1 MLIISFTFVL
11 SVTISRRYDIGLP
24 DDMGDDDYFEILVQ
38 SVNIALE
45 EVKPDF
51 VFYDAGVDIYIHD
64 VLGRLNISEEMIRKR
79 DRWVIERCVGLQIP
93 VAGVI
98 GGGYDKNVVALA
110 KRHAILHEEASYV
123 WRKYNL
129 WNKAKTFEYLR

>member
-1 MLIISFTFVL
+1 VL
-11 SVTISRRYDIGLP
+11 STTTSRRYDIGLP
-24 DDMGDDDYFEILVQ
+24 DNMGDDDYFERLVQ
-38 SVNIALE
+38 SVNIALD

-51 VFYDAGVDIYIHD
+51 VFYDAGVDVYEHD
-64 VLGRLNISEEMIRKR
+64 VLGRLKITEEGIRKR
-79 DRWVIERCVGLQIP
+79 DRWVIERCVIAKIP

-98 GGGYDKNVVALA
+98 GGGYDKDVTALA

-129 WNKAKTFEYLR
+129 WNKAKTID